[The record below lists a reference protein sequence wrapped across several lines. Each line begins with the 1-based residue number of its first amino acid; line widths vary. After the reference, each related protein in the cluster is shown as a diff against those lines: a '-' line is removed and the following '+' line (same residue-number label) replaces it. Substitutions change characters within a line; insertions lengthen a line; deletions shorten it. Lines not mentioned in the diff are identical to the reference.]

1 MKKNQRIVYIDYLK
15 VMGLFL
21 VILAHVNCPRYIMQ
35 IRNFDVPLLVVLSG
49 YLASKTFIP
58 GKPLKYY
65 WKRIQR
71 LIFPSWIFL
80 AVFFVVQTIA
90 YSTPSLVDVFKGL
103 TFQKDANMVGM
114 LWVIW
119 VYFICALLI
128 PIIYKMGC
136 GMKSNIAVI
145 LSLLIF
151 EAFCFFTN
159 IEENR
164 IIYITVLTI
173 IPWGALTYLGFY
185 FDKISSR
192 QKVLL
197 AFTNGLIYITS
208 VICLFKK
215 NGSIVLTSEYKYPAR
230 IYYLSYAVPIIILF
244 MRKLKDSNL
253 KANKFISFVSGSS
266 LWIYLWHILLLYV
279 IKSVIT
285 NDHLWLLQYVFILGF
300 SILVTFVQNIVVKFL
315 MNKFNWNFLKV
326 FLG

>member
-15 VMGLFL
+15 VLGLFL

-49 YLASKTFIP
+49 YLASKTFVP
-58 GKPLKYY
+58 GNHFKYY

-71 LIFPSWIFL
+71 LVFPAWIFL
-80 AVFFVVQTIA
+80 VLFFLVQTIA
-90 YSTPSLVDVFKGL
+90 YSTPSLVDVLKGF

-128 PIIYKMGC
+128 PIIYKMGY
-136 GMKSNIAVI
+136 GVKSNIAVI
-145 LSLLIF
+145 LSLLCF
-151 EAFCFFTN
+151 EALCFFTN

-164 IIYITVLTI
+164 IVYITLLTI
-173 IPWGALTYLGFY
+173 IPWGALTYFGFY
-185 FDKISSR
+185 FDKMSSK
-192 QKVLL
+192 QKTFL
-197 AFTNGLIYITS
+197 AIANVLIYIIS
-208 VICLFKK
+208 AIGLFVQ

-230 IYYLSYAVPIIILF
+230 IYYLSYAVPVIILF
-244 MRKLKDSNL
+244 MCVLKDRKLKS
-253 KANKFISFVSGSS
+253 NKFIGFVSGSS

-279 IKSVIT
+279 VKSIIT
-285 NDHLWLLQYVFILGF
+285 NDSLWLLQYILILGL
-300 SILVTFVQNIVVKFL
+300 SILITYVQNIVVKFF
-315 MNKFNWNFLKV
+315 MNKYNWKFLKV